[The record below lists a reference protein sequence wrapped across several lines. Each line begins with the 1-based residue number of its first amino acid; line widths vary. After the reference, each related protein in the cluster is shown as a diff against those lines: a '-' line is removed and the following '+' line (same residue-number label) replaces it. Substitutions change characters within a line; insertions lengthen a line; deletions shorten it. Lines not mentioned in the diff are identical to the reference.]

1 MDWIVVSL
9 ASAFAFAVVSV
20 LEKLMLAR
28 YSPSVWT
35 FIFLTGLLQIPGVVL
50 VMLVVPLQSYPI
62 DIWTSAFFSG
72 FIWGVSLVIM
82 FWVLNTQEVTR
93 VIPVVS
99 ISPVFVAVLAV
110 FFLSER
116 LTGLQWGAI
125 LLTVSG
131 AALVSMRRSRS
142 GGGVTLGSSFY
153 LLLVASVLTAVGQ
166 FLSKVA
172 LEEMSLWNMF
182 VMRNGGLALACV
194 LIALR
199 PSLIA
204 ETRQV
209 LADRVATGLFVV
221 TEGVMVF
228 VAVLLTIWAID
239 LGPVSLA
246 ATLMSTRPMFVLA
259 FTVLLSSSV
268 WKLLDE
274 PLSRDTLALK
284 FGATTM
290 IVIGVSAIAFL

>member
-28 YSPSVWT
+28 YSPSVST
-35 FIFLTGLLQIPGVVL
+35 FTFLTGLLQFPGVVL
-50 VMLVVPLQSYPI
+50 VMLVAPLQSYPI
-62 DIWTSAFFSG
+62 DIWAAAFFSG
-72 FIWGVSLVIM
+72 FVWGISLVIM
-82 FWVLNTQEVTR
+82 FWVLSRQEVSR

-99 ISPVFVAVLAV
+99 TSPVFVAVLAV

-116 LTGLQWGAI
+116 LSGLQWGAI

-131 AALVSMRRSRS
+131 AALISIRRSQA
-142 GGGVTLGSSFY
+142 GGRITLGSSFY

-166 FLSKVA
+166 YLSKVA

-194 LIALR
+194 LIAFR

-221 TEGVMVF
+221 TEGIMVF

-259 FTVLLSSSV
+259 FTVLLSSNV

-290 IVIGVSAIAFL
+290 IVIGVSAIALL